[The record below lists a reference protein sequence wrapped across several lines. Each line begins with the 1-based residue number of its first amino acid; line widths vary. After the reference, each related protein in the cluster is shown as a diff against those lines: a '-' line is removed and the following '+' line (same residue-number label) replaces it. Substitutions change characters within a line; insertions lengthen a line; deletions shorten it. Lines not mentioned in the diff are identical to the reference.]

1 MADIG
6 NSNRLL
12 SAKTHC
18 KTGAWARIWFAFKHV
33 GLNNKS
39 AYFFAIRVNSAQDT
53 IDFILVN
60 DRINGG
66 NVDTI
71 SNPSVTFGEE
81 PFVTGT
87 CMGSLRI
94 GVRA

>member
-1 MADIG
+1 MDSIG
-6 NSNRLL
+6 GFSRPV
-12 SAKTHC
+12 SPKKHF
-18 KTGAWARIWFAFKHV
+18 KTGAWAYVWSAFKHV
-33 GLNNKS
+33 GPNNKS